1 MKIIGL
7 AGVAGA
13 GKDLF
18 CKLLSEELDCQ
29 RFSLG
34 DELKE
39 EIKPHCLKHFN
50 IDPTTCSREDKNCL
64 RPILVSHAGAKR
76 KISKGRYWI
85 DKVDPKLKN
94 YFFECNI
101 GNQNTENQVCCVTD
115 IRYCEYDHDEVS
127 WLKNE
132 LNGILVHISQFKIIN
147 SQRVFKSGANEDEIK
162 CDPILKSLS
171 DISYECEFIEGDL
184 ESVELKLKN
193 SVIKDFLKQLKKL
206 P

>member
-50 IDPTTCSREDKNCL
+50 IDPTTCSREDKNFL
-64 RPILVSHAGAKR
+64 RP
-76 KISKGRYWI
+76 
-85 DKVDPKLKN
+85 
-94 YFFECNI
+94 
-101 GNQNTENQVCCVTD
+101 
-115 IRYCEYDHDEVS
+115 
-127 WLKNE
+127 
-132 LNGILVHISQFKIIN
+132 
-147 SQRVFKSGANEDEIK
+147 
-162 CDPILKSLS
+162 SL
-171 DISYECEFIEGDL
+171 FL
-184 ESVELKLKN
+184 TQELKEKYQ
-193 SVIKDFLKQLKKL
+193 KEDTG
-206 P
+206 